1 MWQWLVWLHTKAQ
14 LLLKAPTA
22 PRRHGFCLCRSSSRV
37 ELGKLACASVTLL
50 YLVVASIHT
59 PHRRTCGRRKS
70 TCDHSALDYLC
81 ICNLYLVVETTAPSA
96 AGRVCP
102 PRLTRFLDGRH
113 PAAGTRAFLPALLI
127 YSTRP
132 RRRWPR
138 RSACRW
144 RPTHEL
150 DALDGRRGA

>member
-37 ELGKLACASVTLL
+37 ELGKLACASVTRL
-50 YLVVASIHT
+50 YSSSLPRSTLRIAAPAAGGT
-59 PHRRTCGRRKS
+59 RR
-70 TCDHSALDYLC
+70 DHSALAYLC

-102 PRLTRFLDGRH
+102 PRLTRFLDGRQEH
-113 PAAGTRAFLPALLI
+113 GRSCRLSDSFLK
-127 YSTRP
+127 
-132 RRRWPR
+132 
-138 RSACRW
+138 
-144 RPTHEL
+144 
-150 DALDGRRGA
+150 